1 MNRLD
6 RRALA
11 STLLAGAFLGLAGT
25 GIFAWA
31 TPYDATIAGIHTLL
45 GVAVVVA
52 FGFHLSNNLKA
63 LLGYLSARRRRV
75 AWALGLPASLAL
87 LVVLGLPPAST
98 VIETG
103 YALRNM
109 AGVTD
114 GSYEVIRTRVGDET
128 GVPIRLSVRAGRH
141 YESAPQPLFLG
152 LSYTSIPQMAFWAE
166 DAEGRFL
173 GTLYVTR
180 ALSDSSFQSTD
191 VFSGEVIRRPEALPV
206 WSHRRG
212 IRYDDGLAVPLPGNT
227 DLDGI
232 TAPTPLGHY
241 DLVSSAPED
250 QGVVRV
256 FMEINRSYDFNAV
269 WHPERFPDDP
279 VYSGSGSSGQPS
291 LVYMAELDV
300 AAGERFAL
308 LEPIGHGHPSGQD
321 GSLTPELAGF
331 DTALELVGPVIAEI
345 DRPLAAAVAGA
356 PEPPGAARVAALP

>member
-1 MNRLD
+1 MNQLD
-6 RRALA
+6 RRALV
-11 STLLAGAFLGLAGT
+11 SSLLAGAFLGLAGT

-45 GVAVVVA
+45 GCAVVIA
-52 FGFHLSNNLKA
+52 FGFHLANNLRA
-63 LLGYLSARRRRV
+63 LVGYMTARRRRI
-75 AWALGLPASLAL
+75 AWAMALPGSLAL
-87 LVVLGLPPAST
+87 LVLLDLPPASS

-109 AGVTD
+109 GGVTD
-114 GSYEVIRTRVGDET
+114 GSFEVIRTRVGDET
-128 GVPIRLSVRAGRH
+128 GLPIRLSVRAGRH
-141 YESAPQPLFLG
+141 YESDPQPLFLG
-152 LSYTSIPQMAFWAE
+152 LSYTSVPQMAFWAE
-166 DAEGRFL
+166 TSDGQFL

-180 ALSDSSFQSTD
+180 ALSDSSFRSTD
-191 VFSGEVIRRPEALPV
+191 LFSDEVIRRPEALPV

-212 IRYDDGLAVPLPGNT
+212 IRYEDGLAVPLPGNT

-241 DLVSSAPED
+241 DLVSRTPEE
-250 QGVVRV
+250 GGLVRV

-269 WHPERFPDDP
+269 WHPARFPDDP

-291 LVYMAELDV
+291 IVYMAEIDV

-308 LEPIGHGHPSGQD
+308 LEPVGHGHPSGRD
-321 GSLTPELAGF
+321 GSLTADLTGF

-345 DRPLAAAVAGA
+345 ERPLPQAVAAAPGSA
-356 PEPPGAARVAALP
+356 PRVAAGP